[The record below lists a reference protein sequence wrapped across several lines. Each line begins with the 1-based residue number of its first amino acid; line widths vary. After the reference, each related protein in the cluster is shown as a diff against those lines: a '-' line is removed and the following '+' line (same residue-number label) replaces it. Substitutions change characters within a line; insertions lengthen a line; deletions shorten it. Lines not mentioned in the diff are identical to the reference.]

1 MKIFK
6 ALLLCSLLVFLG
18 CPLFAAQ
25 QDNAE
30 SDGAMEMEEMV
41 VTATRTEREIDN
53 VPASVTVITRE
64 EMKKYHIQTVDEAL
78 KYEAGIYFKRKK
90 GLSDSLPSIE
100 MRGLP
105 EQKRTLV
112 LLNGLPINDGYNGNV
127 KWNNISVENI
137 ERIEIIRG
145 PASAL
150 YGGNAMGGVI
160 NIITTTPQKL
170 EAEIFG
176 GIGSDETY
184 RYGGYVGDK
193 FDKFGIRL
201 GFEREETGGYPT
213 TLVTSTPKDGNGTLT
228 GGYPTTDRYGNSKW
242 VVGDMGDNWAKR
254 QNINLMAF
262 YDLTETGRV
271 SLDFQYGQ
279 HQYGYGEPN
288 TYLIDASGDPSFSGT
303 VDVGGGQSASVKP
316 YNYIYYTGIGNEDS
330 YLASLRYKETFGIVG
345 FTGKIGYQFNN
356 KWYTTTTDKTGTYD
370 NATGKLSDADTETWL
385 ADLQADMP
393 LGDSHVLTCGV
404 SFKTDNF
411 KQNEYNLSFYRD
423 EDSKQDKTYVTR
435 GEDLFYA
442 LYVQDEWK
450 VLDQLTFYGGLR
462 LDFWRA
468 DGKSGTVD
476 DVKNFDELQD
486 HAISPKIGTV
496 WNPLKDTY
504 LRASVAKAFRAPTI
518 YDLYRKWYSS
528 KVYHFNPNLKPETVW
543 TYEIGADQYFFE
555 RRLKLGATFF
565 HSDFK
570 DMILRYSEGSD
581 YYLDNVAKVEI
592 NGWELEGIYS
602 PFDWLKLWA
611 NYTNNDSKIKE
622 HESKP
627 EAEGKHLTNMP
638 LETINVGSE
647 LTYKWFKASLAG
659 DYVGRIY
666 TTDDNDD
673 VPDVYGAYSK
683 RWLWNTKLTVTPE
696 EHVEFSL
703 SVDNIFDEDYF
714 EYYKGRGRSYFF
726 EIRLKY

>member
-1 MKIFK
+1 MAQKGTITKGLFLGILIIVGI
-6 ALLLCSLLVFLG
+6 ALPFFSGNFIIRFVTNTLMFAILASAWNIIGGYTGYASFGNVVFLG
-18 CPLFAAQ
+18 IGAYVSAVLMEKGGIPFWVSFPVSGFAAAIFAILIGLPVLRLKGHYFAIATLGVAEAMKALV
-25 QDNAE
+25 DNLE
-30 SDGAMEMEEMV
+30 ITEGNSGIYLPVMHLSVKSQYIFFYFMMLGVLVLTLV
-41 VTATRTEREIDN
+41 VTYIFLKKKLGYGLIAIREDEEAAKSLGVNTTLFKVTSFALSGFFSGLAGSLYAYQQGFIK
-53 VPASVTVITRE
+53 PESVFDV
-64 EMKKYHIQTVDEAL
+64 
-78 KYEAGIYFKRKK
+78 
-90 GLSDSLPSIE
+90 
-100 MRGLP
+100 
-105 EQKRTLV
+105 
-112 LLNGLPINDGYNGNV
+112 
-127 KWNNISVENI
+127 
-137 ERIEIIRG
+137 
-145 PASAL
+145 
-150 YGGNAMGGVI
+150 GVTI
-160 NIITTTPQKL
+160 KMIVM
-170 EAEIFG
+170 AVFG

-486 HAISPKIGTV
+486 H
-496 WNPLKDTY
+496 L
-504 LRASVAKAFRAPTI
+504 
-518 YDLYRKWYSS
+518 
-528 KVYHFNPNLKPETVW
+528 
-543 TYEIGADQYFFE
+543 
-555 RRLKLGATFF
+555 
-565 HSDFK
+565 
-570 DMILRYSEGSD
+570 
-581 YYLDNVAKVEI
+581 
-592 NGWELEGIYS
+592 
-602 PFDWLKLWA
+602 
-611 NYTNNDSKIKE
+611 
-622 HESKP
+622 
-627 EAEGKHLTNMP
+627 
-638 LETINVGSE
+638 
-647 LTYKWFKASLAG
+647 
-659 DYVGRIY
+659 
-666 TTDDNDD
+666 
-673 VPDVYGAYSK
+673 
-683 RWLWNTKLTVTPE
+683 
-696 EHVEFSL
+696 
-703 SVDNIFDEDYF
+703 
-714 EYYKGRGRSYFF
+714 
-726 EIRLKY
+726 